1 MITFRDSSALL
12 FIKSRIE
19 KRATECGEYRERGEC
34 SLGFR
39 GISLRIPGNVI
50 ILRFPEMLNK
60 IPGNVQEGSGECS
73 VRFRGM
79 FEKIPGNVPEIS
91 GECLRRFPEMF
102 EKVPGNLTLD
112 LFCEFF
118 YFLSNPAIKLRQK
131 KRIFPTLLLTTYNQ
145 SPTFK
150 YCFSFTF
157 FFSVFFPLSRKEC
170 NYCAQVQ
177 GYQKTL
183 NNSQLRGLKNT
194 QHRVRTISLKLE
206 N

>member
-12 FIKSRIE
+12 FINSRIE
-19 KRATECGEYRERGEC
+19 ERATECGEYRERGEC

-50 ILRFPEMLNK
+50 ILRFPEMLKK

-79 FEKIPGNVPEIS
+79 FEKIPGNVQEIS

-112 LFCEFF
+112 LFCEFLLIF
-118 YFLSNPAIKLRQK
+118 YQILQLSCGRRKEYFLRYCLLPITNLLRLNTV
-131 KRIFPTLLLTTYNQ
+131 FL
-145 SPTFK
+145 SP
-150 YCFSFTF
+150 FSFL
-157 FFSVFFPLSRKEC
+157 FSFPC
-170 NYCAQVQ
+170 
-177 GYQKTL
+177 
-183 NNSQLRGLKNT
+183 RGKNVIT
-194 QHRVRTISLKLE
+194 VRRCRGIKKL
-206 N
+206 